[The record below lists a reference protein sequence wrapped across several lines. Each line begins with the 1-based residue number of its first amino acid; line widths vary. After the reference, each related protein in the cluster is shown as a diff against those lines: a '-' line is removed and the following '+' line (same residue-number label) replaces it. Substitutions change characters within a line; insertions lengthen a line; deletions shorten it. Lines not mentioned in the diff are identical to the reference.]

1 MRFLTTLDSCQ
12 DAVGSYWIDTDRR
25 LRIEKY
31 HGKTKLADLKAVQ
44 FGMAGDPNWCAD
56 FHGLIDFSE
65 AKLNVSVNE
74 ILRLALVMRHGV
86 SRSNGWL
93 AYVVTSSA
101 THGIVRMLGHWT
113 RATDRM
119 RIFKTRAEA
128 EVWLARNIYQVPPAF
143 ISEVELRNAG

>member
-1 MRFLTTLDSCQ
+1 MRFLTTLDSCP
-12 DAVGSYWIDTDRR
+12 DAAGSYWIDTDRR

-31 HGKTKLADLKAVQ
+31 HGKTELADLKAVQ
-44 FGMAGDPNWCAD
+44 SGMAAHSDWCAD

-65 AKLNVSVNE
+65 AELDLSANE
-74 ILRLALVMRHGV
+74 ILRLALVMRHGM

-93 AYVVTSSA
+93 AYVVTNSA
-101 THGIVRMLGHWT
+101 THGIVRMLGHWM
-113 RATDRM
+113 RAADRM
-119 RIFKTRAEA
+119 KIFKTRAEA

>member
-1 MRFLTTLDSCQ
+1 MRFLTTFDSCL
-12 DAVGSYWIDTDRR
+12 DVVGSYWIDTDRR

-31 HGKTKLADLKAVQ
+31 HGKTELVDLKAVQ
-44 FGMAGDPNWCAD
+44 SSMAADPDWRAD

-65 AKLNVSVNE
+65 AELDLSANE
-74 ILRLALVMRHGV
+74 ILRLALVMRHGA

-93 AYVVTSSA
+93 AYVVSNSV
-101 THGIVRMLGHWT
+101 THGFVRMLAHWA

-119 RIFKTRAEA
+119 KIFKTRAEA

-143 ISEVELRNAG
+143 IDEVELRNVG